1 MFHKGKIFLL
11 NKYQS
16 VMDWERQTSYEITYM
31 WNLKKR
37 LQMNFSTKQKQL
49 QVEKINLWGEEEEGI
64 NCKIGIDIYT
74 PLHIKWIT
82 NKSPLHSTGNST
94 QHCVMASVGKESKKE
109 YR

>member
-37 LQMNFSTKQKQL
+37 LQMNFSTKQKQSYRYRK
-49 QVEKINLWGEEEEGI
+49 QFYGFCAGMRGQEWREG
-64 NCKIGIDIYT
+64 
-74 PLHIKWIT
+74 
-82 NKSPLHSTGNST
+82 
-94 QHCVMASVGKESKKE
+94 
-109 YR
+109 